1 MSWSKQ
7 PSGLQMPISQE
18 DTHDLDG
25 VVAAPAH
32 HKVLFENSEVRVVE
46 TIVPAGDTTP
56 VHTHPKR
63 ISYVVSGSHFIRRDE
78 TGNVTLDTRKE
89 EVGLA
94 RSSIRWSNGTDAHS
108 IENPSNEDLVVIAV
122 ELKR

>member
-1 MSWSKQ
+1 
-7 PSGLQMPISQE
+7 MPFSE
-18 DTHDLDG
+18 ENTHDLDG

-56 VHTHPKR
+56 IHTHPKR

-78 TGNVTLDTRKE
+78 TGTVTLDTRE
-89 EVGLA
+89 EDGPA
-94 RSSIRWSNGTDAHS
+94 RSPVRWSDGTPAHS

>member
-1 MSWSKQ
+1 MRWFKQ
-7 PSGLQMPISQE
+7 PSGLLMPNSGQ
-18 DTHDLDG
+18 DTLDLDG
-25 VVAAPAH
+25 VAAAPAH

-56 VHTHPKR
+56 IHTHPKR

-78 TGNVTLDTRKE
+78 TGNVTLDTRE
-89 EVGLA
+89 GDVELS
-94 RSSIRWSNGTDAHS
+94 RSSVRWSDGTPAHS